1 MKKLTVAIADDHAI
15 VRTGVRQLIN
25 EQPDME
31 VVAEAPDGQGL
42 LKKIKTLR
50 PDVAVLDISMPK
62 LSGLELIK
70 LIKDGSPDTQVVML
84 SMFKKEAY
92 AHQAL
97 SLGAMG
103 YVLKTAPGSELI
115 EAIHNASKGKYYLS
129 HEINS
134 QIIHSYL
141 NEDETGSRKRSLSK
155 YDLLSEREQ
164 QVFRLVVDGN
174 STRQIAEILCV
185 SPKTAEKH
193 RSNIIKKL
201 GISDSMSMLKYAVKI
216 GIADPEI
223 WSD

>member
-1 MKKLTVAIADDHAI
+1 MKKLKIAIADDHAI
-15 VRTGVRQLIN
+15 VRTGVMQLIN

-31 VVAEAPDGQGL
+31 VIADAPDGHTL
-42 LKKIKTLR
+42 LKKVKTMH
-50 PDVAVLDISMPK
+50 PDVVVTDISMPK

-70 LIKDGSPDTQVVML
+70 LIKDSSKNTEIVIL

-115 EAIHNASKGKYYLS
+115 EAIHDAHNKEFYLS
-129 HEINS
+129 REMNS
-134 QIIHSYL
+134 KIIHSYL
-141 NEDETGSRKRSLSK
+141 QKNKDGGRNRSLSK

-174 STRQIAEILCV
+174 STRQIADILCV

-193 RSNIIKKL
+193 RSNIIRKL
-201 GISDSMSMLKYAVKI
+201 GLIDSMSMLKYAVKI